1 VRIGC
6 FISAEGKIAGMSE
19 LIMIAYKDQYRASE
33 VLNEL
38 QRREWE
44 WVGDLD
50 HAVVVR
56 HDEKDRY
63 RVLLSV
69 DPTTKEEEPWARMW
83 GSLISLVLADSI
95 SQGMVRAVREVSSGS
110 GEEPISRKERLDA
123 TWWIE
128 NICITREFIRDAS
141 AVIQPGDSALFML
154 LKTQN
159 PYAALKKLRNYGGTL
174 LRTSLSAEQDA
185 RLIEALT

>member
-1 VRIGC
+1 VRHWC
-6 FISAEGKIAGMSE
+6 SISVEGKITGMSE

-69 DPTTKEEEPWARMW
+69 DPTTREEEPWARMW

-95 SQGMVRAVREVSSGS
+95 SQGMVRAVREVSWSSG
-110 GEEPISRKERLDA
+110 GEFDSQEESLNA
-123 TWWIE
+123 TWWVE
-128 NICITREFIRDAS
+128 SICITREFIRDAG
-141 AVIQPGDSALFML
+141 AMIQPGDSALFML
-154 LKTQN
+154 LKTEN
-159 PYAALKKLRNYGGTL
+159 PYAALKTLRNYGGTL
-174 LRTSLSAEQDA
+174 LRTTLSAEQDA
-185 RLIEALT
+185 RLIEVLT

>member
-1 VRIGC
+1 VFHLGR
-6 FISAEGKIAGMSE
+6 GKIAGMSE
-19 LIMIAYKDQYRASE
+19 LIMITYKDQYRASE

-56 HDEKDRY
+56 CDEKDRY
-63 RVLLSV
+63 RVHLSV
-69 DPTTKEEEPWARMW
+69 DPTTKEEEPWARLW
-83 GSLISLVLADSI
+83 GSFISLLLADSI
-95 SQGMVRAVREVSSGS
+95 SQGMVRAVREVSSSS
-110 GEEPISRKERLDA
+110 GEVSDSREERLDA
-123 TWWIE
+123 TWWVE
-128 NICITREFIRDAS
+128 NICITREFIRDAG
-141 AVIQPGDSALFML
+141 AMIQPGDSALFML

-185 RLIEALT
+185 RLTEALT

>member
-1 VRIGC
+1 V
-6 FISAEGKIAGMSE
+6 GMSE
-19 LIMIAYKDQYRASE
+19 LIVIAYKDQYRASE

-63 RVLLSV
+63 RVVLSV
-69 DPTTKEEEPWARMW
+69 DPTTKEEEPWARLW

-95 SQGMVRAVREVSSGS
+95 SQGMVRAVREVSSSS
-110 GEEPISRKERLDA
+110 GEESDSRKERLDA
-123 TWWIE
+123 TWWVE
-128 NICITREFIRDAS
+128 NICIAREFIRDAG
-141 AVIQPGDSALFML
+141 AMIQPGDSALFML
-154 LKTQN
+154 LKPQN
-159 PYAALKKLRNYGGTL
+159 PYAALKNLRNYGGTL
-174 LRTSLSAEQDA
+174 LRTTLSAEQDA
-185 RLIEALT
+185 RLTEALT